1 MKSVNNRFVMK
12 AIKLTL
18 AFICILGGVI
28 GAFFIINHNIGG
40 TLPPPPDDTYKIYRD
55 QFVKDWEQ
63 ANDWNEQLF
72 MSHSDM
78 IQQLST
84 QFDTESLNDLNTKTA
99 TEIVYKKIFDEWK
112 SSSCARNIIEE
123 YSGAIK
129 VIESKDNNATKDPN
143 VQKIKNVYLTYTTAY
158 SLAHQNIGLTP
169 HFNGSS
175 WNSYSSYSSSIEN
188 KMRSMLNN
196 SNYKTYLSNIAEIK
210 NGLNAIPNKLSVGR
224 TRFYEGLANS
234 IEHYYSRINR
244 ENRTDSELK
253 ALRNTIRKYEDEY
266 KPSKRLSHFA
276 NDYAE
281 DVAYNESRE
290 EYERSLNR

>member
-1 MKSVNNRFVMK
+1 MKS
-12 AIKLTL
+12 IKLIIVFAL
-18 AFICILGGVI
+18 ILGGVI
-28 GAFFIINHNIGG
+28 GAFFFINPDTGG
-40 TLPPPPDDTYKIYRD
+40 TLPPPPDDTYKTYRD

-112 SSSCARNIIEE
+112 SSKYN
-123 YSGAIK
+123 GAIK
-129 VIESKDNNATKDPN
+129 VIENKDNNATKDPN

-196 SNYKTYLSNIAEIK
+196 SSYKTYLSNIVEIK
-210 NGLNAIPNKLSVGR
+210 NGLNAIPTKLSVGR
-224 TRFYEGLANS
+224 THFYEGLANS
-234 IEHYYSRINR
+234 IEHYYSRINS

-276 NDYAE
+276 NDYAA

>member
-1 MKSVNNRFVMK
+1 MKS
-12 AIKLTL
+12 IKLIIVFAL
-18 AFICILGGVI
+18 ILGGVI
-28 GAFFIINHNIGG
+28 GAFFFINPDTGG
-40 TLPPPPDDTYKIYRD
+40 TLPPPPDDTYKTYRD

-112 SSSCARNIIEE
+112 SSSCAKNIIEE

-169 HFNGSS
+169 HFNGSI
-175 WNSYSSYSSSIEN
+175 WN
-188 KMRSMLNN
+188 
-196 SNYKTYLSNIAEIK
+196 
-210 NGLNAIPNKLSVGR
+210 
-224 TRFYEGLANS
+224 
-234 IEHYYSRINR
+234 
-244 ENRTDSELK
+244 
-253 ALRNTIRKYEDEY
+253 
-266 KPSKRLSHFA
+266 
-276 NDYAE
+276 
-281 DVAYNESRE
+281 
-290 EYERSLNR
+290 

>member
-1 MKSVNNRFVMK
+1 MKS
-12 AIKLTL
+12 IKLIIVFAL
-18 AFICILGGVI
+18 ILGGVI
-28 GAFFIINHNIGG
+28 GAFFFINPDTGG
-40 TLPPPPDDTYKIYRD
+40 TLPPPPNDTYKTYRD

-112 SSSCARNIIEE
+112 SSSCAKNIIEE

-143 VQKIKNVYLTYTTAY
+143 VQKIKDVYLTYTTAY

-244 ENRTDSELK
+244 GNRNRSELN

-266 KPSKRLSHFA
+266 KSNKRLSYFA
-276 NDYAE
+276 NDIYAA

-290 EYERSLNR
+290 EYERNNR